1 MIYRRDEEVCLLQ
14 DQLSTLSVDFHM
26 LKGTFEHFTE
36 DHWHP
41 FQRSFFRSHP
51 CTCWMGAAPSPLSSS
66 PREQS
71 AVVSP
76 LSSSSCEQS
85 VAIPIPPPPSRSGR
99 SSALSIPSLESVTS
113 SDGSSDE
120 EELQEEDGS
129 AMSSEGQESASEDE
143 SEAERD
149 EASR

>member
-1 MIYRRDEEVCLLQ
+1 MIYRRDEEVRLLQ

-51 CTCWMGAAPSPLSSS
+51 CTCWMGAAPLPLSSS
-66 PREQS
+66 PRSVVISPFSPSSHEQS
-71 AVVSP
+71 I
-76 LSSSSCEQS
+76 
-85 VAIPIPPPPSRSGR
+85 AIPIPLPPSRSGC
-99 SSALSIPSLESVTS
+99 SSALSIPSLESVSSSTS
-113 SDGSSDE
+113 SLDE

-129 AMSSEGQESASEDE
+129 AVSAEGQVSASEDE

-149 EASR
+149 EA